1 MYIPCYAFFK
11 SFKIDNIKIGS
22 FKSSKIENATSKNLN
37 DEEQGLSENEEFDSL
52 KCYIPPTIN
61 FFFFS
66 IFESCY
72 YLTTFCQKIFQITT
86 MMKNDQKCRF

>member
-1 MYIPCYAFFK
+1 MA
-11 SFKIDNIKIGS
+11 
-22 FKSSKIENATSKNLN
+22 SKNLN
-37 DEEQGLSENEEFDSL
+37 EEEQGVSENTEFDSFEML
-52 KCYIPPTIN
+52 YSSDYY
-61 FFFFS
+61 FFS